1 MGNWK
6 SEVNIKYF
14 LENSFEALAQDFL
27 ERGYDFYVDGFTTQ
41 PIFGVGMIK
50 KDEDI
55 NWMIETISLQCQTIE
70 FENYQEMIS
79 ILEEMGKEN
88 YVFMY
93 AIKPFQMR
101 LATVS
106 SENKLVGINREQRI
120 REQKLNELLD
130 SQKNNKNE

>member
-6 SEVNIKYF
+6 SEKNINHF
-14 LENSFEALAQDFL
+14 LENSFEALAKDFL
-27 ERGYDFYVDGFTTQ
+27 ERGYDFYVDAFTPQ
-41 PIFGVGMIK
+41 PIFGINVIK

-55 NWMIETISLQCQTIE
+55 NWMLETKSLQCQTIE
-70 FENYQEMIS
+70 FENYKEMIS

-101 LATVS
+101 VAT
-106 SENKLVGINREQRI
+106 INCRYDIAGVEHRKKRL
-120 REQKLNELLD
+120 REQKLNELL
-130 SQKNNKNE
+130 NE

>member
-6 SEVNIKYF
+6 SEENIKYF
-14 LENSFEALAQDFL
+14 KENSFEALAKDFL
-27 ERGYDFYVDGFTTQ
+27 ERGYDFYIDGFTPM
-41 PIFGVGMIK
+41 PIFGVNMIK

-55 NWMIETISLQCQTIE
+55 NWMLETKSLQCQTIE
-70 FENYQEMIS
+70 FENYKEMIS

-101 LATVS
+101 VATVS
-106 SENKLVGINREQRI
+106 SENKLVGINRKIRI
-120 REQKLNELLD
+120 REQKLNELL
-130 SQKNNKNE
+130 NE

>member
-6 SEVNIKYF
+6 SEENIKYF
-14 LENSFEALAQDFL
+14 KENSFEALAKDFL
-27 ERGYDFYVDGFTTQ
+27 ERGYDFYIDGFTPM
-41 PIFGVGMIK
+41 PIFGVDMIK

-55 NWMIETISLQCQTIE
+55 NWMLETKSLQCQTIE
-70 FENYQEMIS
+70 FENYKEMIS

-101 LATVS
+101 VATVS
-106 SENKLVGINREQRI
+106 SENKLVGINRDQRI

-130 SQKNNKNE
+130 S

>member
-1 MGNWK
+1 VGNWK
-6 SEVNIKYF
+6 REVNIKYF
-14 LENSFEALAQDFL
+14 KENSFEALAQDFL
-27 ERGYDFYVDGFTTQ
+27 ERGYDFYIDGFTPK
-41 PIFGVGMIK
+41 PIFGVNMIK
-50 KDEDI
+50 EDEDI
-55 NWMIETISLQCQTIE
+55 NWMLETKSLQCRTIE

-101 LATVS
+101 VAAVS
-106 SENKLVGINREQRI
+106 SENKLVGINRKMRI

>member
-6 SEVNIKYF
+6 IEQNIKYF
-14 LENSFEALAQDFL
+14 KENSFEALAQDFL
-27 ERGYDFYVDGFTTQ
+27 ERGYDFYVDGFTPQ
-41 PIFGVGMIK
+41 PIFGVNMIK

-101 LATVS
+101 VATVS
-106 SENKLVGINREQRI
+106 AENKLVGSDRKVRI
-120 REQKLNELLD
+120 REQKLNQLL
-130 SQKNNKNE
+130 NE

>member
-6 SEVNIKYF
+6 REVNIKYF
-14 LENSFEALAQDFL
+14 KENSFEALAKDFL
-27 ERGYDFYVDGFTTQ
+27 ERGYDFYIDGFTTM
-41 PIFGVGMIK
+41 PIFGVNMIK

-55 NWMIETISLQCQTIE
+55 NWLLETKSLQCQTIE
-70 FENYQEMIS
+70 FENYKKMIS

-101 LATVS
+101 VATVS
-106 SENKLVGINREQRI
+106 SENKLVGINRDQRI

-130 SQKNNKNE
+130 S

>member
-1 MGNWK
+1 VGNWK
-6 SEVNIKYF
+6 REVNIKYF
-14 LENSFEALAQDFL
+14 KENSFEALAKDFL
-27 ERGYDFYVDGFTTQ
+27 ERGYDFYIDGFTTM
-41 PIFGVGMIK
+41 PIFGVNMIK

-55 NWMIETISLQCQTIE
+55 NWLLETKSLQCQTIE
-70 FENYQEMIS
+70 FENYKKMIS

-101 LATVS
+101 VATVS
-106 SENKLVGINREQRI
+106 SENKLVGINRDQRI

-130 SQKNNKNE
+130 S

>member
-6 SEVNIKYF
+6 SEENIKYF
-14 LENSFEALAQDFL
+14 KENSFEALAKDFL
-27 ERGYDFYVDGFTTQ
+27 ERGYDFYIDGFTPI
-41 PIFGVGMIK
+41 PIFGVNMIK

-55 NWMIETISLQCQTIE
+55 NWLLETKSLQCQTIE
-70 FENYQEMIS
+70 FENYKEMIS

-101 LATVS
+101 VATVS
-106 SENKLVGINREQRI
+106 SENKLVGINRDQRI

-130 SQKNNKNE
+130 S